1 MISDEAIKNMTIKD
15 FTRLSPIE
23 QEKIWNRFI
32 KIEAVML
39 AKKQSDK
46 YWMEEYLAKRKK

>member
-1 MISDEAIKNMTIKD
+1 MISDEAIKNMTVKD
-15 FTRLSPIE
+15 FARLTPIE
-23 QEKIWNRFI
+23 KEKIWARFVE
-32 KIEAVML
+32 IECVIL